1 MPPINREFFMD
12 FAKLSRLVED
22 LLPKPEGIL
31 SAVHLFAIGCA
42 PTAAATDDTAVNPA
56 TTFNLLPAT
65 ELPLVPLS

>member
-1 MPPINREFFMD
+1 MD

-42 PTAAATDDTAVNPA
+42 PTAAATDNTAVNPA
-56 TTFNLLPAT
+56 TTFSFLPT
-65 ELPLVPLS
+65 FEFSLVPLS